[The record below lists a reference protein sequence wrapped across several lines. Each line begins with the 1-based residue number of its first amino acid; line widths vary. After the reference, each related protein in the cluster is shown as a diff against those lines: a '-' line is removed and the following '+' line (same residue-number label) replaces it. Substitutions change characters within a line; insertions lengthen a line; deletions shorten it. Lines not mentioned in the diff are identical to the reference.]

1 MDSCVVGSKSTID
14 VETALRYL
22 SEVSE
27 YAKTLGPDK
36 MSEIDR
42 IIDRT
47 NGLFQ
52 IVRAKKQEYRAKEET
67 RIHGLLHDSMD
78 EVYPGIFISGIRA
91 SLDLTALQRYNIT
104 TIISVAAGIRPRY
117 PEKFRYLV
125 VDVEDKPE
133 TDIVTS
139 SAEALGLLAECQGKG
154 EAVLVHCHAGVSRS
168 VSVVCLYLMQN
179 HGMAF
184 FEALSRIK
192 ERRHRADPNVGFRMQ
207 LAKLDK
213 K

>member
-1 MDSCVVGSKSTID
+1 MGVVESCCIMAAGGSSLVINSL
-14 VETALRYL
+14 VIESL
-22 SEVSE
+22 
-27 YAKTLGPDK
+27 
-36 MSEIDR
+36 
-42 IIDRT
+42 
-47 NGLFQ
+47 
-52 IVRAKKQEYRAKEET
+52 VRAKQEDYSVKNTIRLKRPSGDT
-67 RIHGLLHDSMD
+67 ID
-78 EVYPGIFISGIRA
+78 EVHPGIFISGKRP
-91 SLDLTALQRYNIT
+91 SRDLTALQRYNIT

-184 FEALSRIK
+184 FEALSRVK
-192 ERRHRADPNVGFRMQ
+192 ERRPRADPNVGFRMQ